1 MFKFDDHKLLTA
13 YVTAFPKTVPKPAQA
28 AAAGRLMG
36 FISADPD
43 VTDLRWAAYML
54 ATVKH
59 ECADQW
65 APIVERGS
73 VAYFEKY
80 DADTQLGQRLGNTV
94 DGDGYRYRGRGY
106 VQITGKANYERLGRA
121 IGLGDDLVENPDRAL
136 EPEISYKIMSF
147 GMRRGSF
154 TGKKLSDYINAI
166 GCDYANA
173 RRIINGKDRAELIAG
188 YATTI
193 ERVLRSALI
202 A

>member
-13 YVTAFPKTVPKPAQA
+13 YVTAFPKTVPKPEQA

-59 ECADQW
+59 ECADKW

-73 VAYFEKY
+73 LDYFEKY

-94 DGDGYRYRGRGY
+94 DGDGFRYRGRGY

-136 EPEISYKIMSF
+136 EPEISYKIMSL

-154 TGKKLSDYINAI
+154 TGKKLSDFISAI
-166 GCDYANA
+166 GCDYVNA

-193 ERVLRSALI
+193 EGVLRSAQM